1 MSANSFAISIQNL
14 NYAFHTGQPVLKN
27 ISLQVPQGSIYGFLG
42 PNGAGKTTTMRL
54 LTGLLPQQGSHIRFF
69 GEPHE
74 TQLPQLFHKVGAL
87 IETPSIYLHLSGL
100 DNLRVVA
107 RLRGISEKLAMPAL
121 EWVRLEKA
129 AHKKAGQYS
138 LGMKQRLAIAMA
150 LLSGPEL
157 LMLDEPV
164 NGLDPAGMVEI
175 RELMKDLNREK
186 GITIFISSHL
196 LHEVEKMCSH
206 IAIIHLGLVRFEGT
220 MQQLSAQAASEK
232 KLTIVLNEA
241 VHWLETI
248 RSLHA
253 DAEVVQA
260 DKIQFTVNSK
270 EAAAAINRHLVQ
282 EGAAVFELRLQ
293 DGLEEWF
300 MELTGKHSNITA

>member
-1 MSANSFAISIQNL
+1 MSSNTTAISIENL
-14 NYAFHTGQPVLKN
+14 NYAFQAGQPVLKN
-27 ISLQVPQGSIYGFLG
+27 LSLQVPRGSIYGFLG

-54 LTGLLPQQGSHIRFF
+54 LTGLLPQQGNHIQFF
-69 GEPHE
+69 GQSLS
-74 TQLPQLFHKVGAL
+74 TQLPALFHKVGAL
-87 IETPSIYLHLSGL
+87 IETPSLYLHLSGL

-129 AHKKAGQYS
+129 AHKKASQYS

-164 NGLDPAGMVEI
+164 NGLDPAGMVEM

-206 IAIIHLGLVRFEGT
+206 IAIIHLGSVRFEGT

-232 KLTIVLNEA
+232 SLTITVDEA
-241 VHWLETI
+241 FQWLEKV
-248 RSLHA
+248 RENHPLA
-253 DAEVVQA
+253 ALVQP
-260 DKIQFTVNSK
+260 DKIQLTVSSRD
-270 EAAAAINRHLVQ
+270 EAAAINRQLVQ
-282 EGAAVFELRLQ
+282 AGAPVCELRLH

-300 MELTGKHSNITA
+300 MELTGKHSNITQ

>member
-1 MSANSFAISIQNL
+1 MSSNTTAISIENL
-14 NYAFHTGQPVLKN
+14 NYAFQAGQPVLKN
-27 ISLQVPQGSIYGFLG
+27 LSLQVPRGSIYGFLG

-54 LTGLLPQQGSHIRFF
+54 LTGLLPQQGEHIQFF
-69 GEPHE
+69 GQSLS
-74 TQLPQLFHKVGAL
+74 TQLPGLFHKVGAL
-87 IETPSIYLHLSGL
+87 IETPSLYLHLSGL

-107 RLRGISEKLAMPAL
+107 RLRGISEQLAMPAL

-164 NGLDPAGMVEI
+164 NGLDPSGMVEM
-175 RELMKDLNREK
+175 RELMRDLNREK
-186 GITIFISSHL
+186 GVTIFISSHL

-206 IAIIHLGLVRFEGT
+206 IAIIHLGSVRFQGT

-232 KLTIVLNEA
+232 SLTITVDEA
-241 VHWLETI
+241 GHWLDNVKE
-248 RSLHA
+248 SHPMAALM
-253 DAEVVQA
+253 QP
-260 DKIQFTVNSK
+260 DKIQLTVSSRD
-270 EAAAAINRHLVQ
+270 EAAAINRQLVQ
-282 EGAAVFELRLQ
+282 AGAPVCELRLH

-300 MELTGKHSNITA
+300 MELTGKQSNIPK

>member
-1 MSANSFAISIQNL
+1 MNAKASAISIDNL
-14 NYAFHTGQPVLKN
+14 TYAFRQGQPVLSN
-27 ISLQVPQGSIYGFLG
+27 LSLNVPQGSIYGFLG

-54 LTGLLPQQGSHIRFF
+54 LTGLLPQQGEHIRFF
-69 GEPHE
+69 GQSLS
-74 TQLPQLFHKVGAL
+74 TQLPALFHKVGAL
-87 IETPSIYLHLSGL
+87 IETPSLYLHLSGL

-129 AHKKAGQYS
+129 AHKKASQYS

-164 NGLDPAGMVEI
+164 NGLDPAGMVEM
-175 RELMKDLNREK
+175 RELMKELNREK

-206 IAIIHLGLVRFEGT
+206 IAIIHLGSVRFEGT

-232 KLTIVLNEA
+232 SLTITVDEA
-241 VHWLETI
+241 VQWLEKV
-248 RSLHA
+248 RENHPMAAL
-253 DAEVVQA
+253 VQP
-260 DKIQFTVNSK
+260 DKIQLTVSSRD
-270 EAAAAINRHLVQ
+270 EATAINRQLVHA
-282 EGAAVFELRLQ
+282 GAPVCELRLH

-300 MELTGKHSNITA
+300 MELTGKKSNITQ